1 MSDKSA
7 YAEGHLIVA
16 AIRVHDHLND
26 SPPDLG
32 EICTCL
38 ELSREKV
45 GQLIRRLGK
54 LGIISAVES
63 AYGQRYAITDHLK
76 LEELPRSAEPSK
88 LDEEIQRFKSERSK
102 MEQKVESIKSQQA
115 QKKKDLFAEIEKKL
129 KKNLNKD

>member
-38 ELSREKV
+38 KLSREKV
-45 GQLIRRLGK
+45 GQLIRRLEK

-76 LEELPRSAEPSK
+76 LEELPRSVEPSK

-129 KKNLNKD
+129 KQNLNKE